1 MKYLVITQQYTT
13 TYREIEYEMIG
24 RVGEEEDRILTSSDI
39 PSKKSYI
46 HHYKRRKIRIQVLLG
61 DHYYLLYMLRNPCI
75 YRSGVDVMPET
86 ALLRPSRIWRGSQSM
101 GWTRGEPTPTWD
113 YVYGSKTPKRFRSM
127 ALVRYL
133 CPMRV

>member
-1 MKYLVITQQYTT
+1 MKYLVITQQYTS
-13 TYREIEYEMIG
+13 TYREIKYEMIG

-46 HHYKRRKIRIQVLLG
+46 HHYKRRKIRIQVLG

-86 ALLRPSRIWRGSQSM
+86 TVLRPSCIWRGSQSI

-127 ALVRYL
+127 ALVR
-133 CPMRV
+133 